1 MMSGDKV
8 CHLFC
13 NSCKAQTVGSSLK
26 QCLSDI
32 KCLSDGGV
40 LDDTC
45 KISLVADGKAVFKI
59 DQVIKNDYKGET
71 VIGGEA
77 KEPEPKKGKRKKEPK
92 NENQEKIL
100 PNDEEQDPLPEN
112 PNSSESQ

>member
-1 MMSGDKV
+1 MSGDKV
-8 CHLFC
+8 CHLLC
-13 NSCKAQTVGSSLK
+13 NSCNAQTVGSSLK

-59 DQVIKNDYKGET
+59 EQVIEDDYKGET
-71 VIGGEA
+71 DLSG
-77 KEPEPKKGKRKKEPK
+77 KTKKPEPKKEKSKKKTK
-92 NENQEKIL
+92 NENQERIL
-100 PNDEEQDPLPEN
+100 PEVPSEDKPESSDSQSND
-112 PNSSESQ
+112 SQ